1 MKQDD
6 FTRRAFMQTA
16 GASAI
21 ALGTAGL
28 PLNALQAAEALKIW
42 TIGVAKVGAKPGTGG
57 KDWSDMAKQA
67 GISITYN
74 AKSGSA
80 DQAIQKM
87 VVGDGNKLYDAITD
101 NGGGMEDALASQ
113 KAIVPLDVS
122 RIKGWSN
129 ILGHY
134 RDGGMAE
141 DTIRYEGK
149 TYAVPYI
156 SNADSLA
163 FNYDAIG
170 QELTSWDAL
179 FDSQFR
185 GRAAMQND
193 FGPTFTNTAIYL
205 KESGKQDIKDP
216 SNMSAK
222 EVDGVAGFLI
232 DLKKKGHFRTF
243 WDGFQNGVSLLASEE
258 VLVSSCWEPVQI
270 VAGNKSKKDIRY
282 GTMKEGH
289 QTWNNVW
296 MLTKGGKQRGQED
309 AFYKLM
315 ELYLSPWF
323 GARTL
328 LTFGFAPQMEGVLE
342 YIDGASDFDANAKQ
356 TIATR
361 LERKQARFAVKGNS
375 WQNVFPKEVRA
386 YQDSWARVQA
396 A

>member
-1 MKQDD
+1 MNQHDY
-6 FTRRAFMQTA
+6 TRRVFLRTIGAAAAVA
-16 GASAI
+16 GTSSLSFRQ
-21 ALGTAGL
+21 AL
-28 PLNALQAAEALKIW
+28 AAEPLKIW
-42 TIGVAKVGAKPGTGG
+42 TIGVAKVGAKAGTGG
-57 KDWSDMAKQA
+57 KDWSDMSAQA
-67 GISITYN
+67 GVELAYN

-113 KAIVPLDVS
+113 KAIVSIDTS
-122 RIKGWSN
+122 RIDNWSK
-129 ILGHY
+129 LLPHY
-134 RDGGMAE
+134 NKGGMGE
-141 DTIRYEGK
+141 GTIRSDGK
-149 TYAVPYI
+149 VYAVPYI

-163 FNYDAIG
+163 FNYTEIG
-170 QELTSWDAL
+170 QELNSWEAL

-205 KESGKQDIKDP
+205 KESGKQDIVNP
-216 SNMSAK
+216 SNMTPK
-222 EVDGVAGFLI
+222 EVEGVAKFLI

-243 WDGFQNGVSLLASEE
+243 WDGFQNGVGILASEE

-270 VAGNKSKKDIRY
+270 VAMKKSQKDIRY

-296 MLTKGGKQRGQED
+296 MLTKGGMDRGQAD

-315 ELYLSPWF
+315 NLYLSPWF

-328 LTFGFAPQMEGVLE
+328 LTFGFAPQMQGINE
-342 YIDGASDFDANAKQ
+342 YVAGSNDFSADQKA
-356 TIATR
+356 TIGTR
-361 LERKQARFAVKGNS
+361 LKRKNARYNIKGNS
-375 WQNVFPKEVRA
+375 WQNVFPDNIRA
-386 YQDSWARVQA
+386 YQDWWARVQA